1 MNRKAEILDA
11 SPQIWHINHVDKRL
25 LLMQYFEYPNINC
38 DNECFEAMRWLLEGV
53 GNAFSQFAGIYFQ
66 EKDHMLIDWV
76 SEYNHP

>member
-1 MNRKAEILDA
+1 
-11 SPQIWHINHVDKRL
+11 
-25 LLMQYFEYPNINC
+25 MQHFEYTNINFH
-38 DNECFEAMRWLLEGV
+38 DECFEAMRWLLGGV